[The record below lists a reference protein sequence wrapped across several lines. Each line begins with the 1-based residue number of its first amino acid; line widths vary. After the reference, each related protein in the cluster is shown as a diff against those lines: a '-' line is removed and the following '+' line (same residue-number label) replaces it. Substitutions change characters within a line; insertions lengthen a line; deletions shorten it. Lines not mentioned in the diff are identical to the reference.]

1 MTTLEKMI
9 GHINSEALDV
19 EHSRRR
25 ILLGLTALLT
35 LPSIARGQGVNSAE
49 GIGST
54 QAKTPALAVDPASYR
69 TYDKDWQDESRKRAV
84 PVRIYLP
91 AASLTPLEGRP
102 LVIFSHGI
110 GGSRNGYSY
119 LGTYLASQGT
129 VSLHVQHV
137 GSDRNLWFGNPFS
150 LVDRLQGAAQDNEAV
165 QRVRDVRFALDQF
178 LSEDVSQMVDKQ
190 RIVAAGHSYG
200 ANTTMLLAGARVAR
214 DGAVLNLRDARVRA
228 AVIISAPPFYGE
240 LDPGNIL
247 GDVTVPSLHITAT
260 EDVISIPGYVSP
272 AIDRIKVFDAMG
284 GPSKALAV
292 FSGGSHSVFTD
303 RAGTGG
309 PALNPKIKQAT
320 RELMVDFIT
329 KVFEGDASGFE
340 AWPLRYRNLLA
351 RWSLTTGHAVGRHQM

>member
-1 MTTLEKMI
+1 
-9 GHINSEALDV
+9 
-19 EHSRRR
+19 
-25 ILLGLTALLT
+25 
-35 LPSIARGQGVNSAE
+35 
-49 GIGST
+49 
-54 QAKTPALAVDPASYR
+54 
-69 TYDKDWQDESRKRAV
+69 
-84 PVRIYLP
+84 
-91 AASLTPLEGRP
+91 
-102 LVIFSHGI
+102 
-110 GGSRNGYSY
+110 
-119 LGTYLASQGT
+119 
-129 VSLHVQHV
+129 
-137 GSDRNLWFGNPFS
+137 
-150 LVDRLQGAAQDNEAV
+150 
-165 QRVRDVRFALDQF
+165 
-178 LSEDVSQMVDKQ
+178 
-190 RIVAAGHSYG
+190 
-200 ANTTMLLAGARVAR
+200 
-214 DGAVLNLRDARVRA
+214 
-228 AVIISAPPFYGE
+228 VIISAPPFYGE